1 MLLLAFVNQSKMAL
15 QVIVAFAYFVILMKK
30 PTDILFEMQCYLI
43 YDEGVALVTN
53 SFTNDIVVLQWRL
66 GHCSCNVRMSCFLL
80 KCFFHPRSSTFFA
93 FQ

>member
-43 YDEGVALVTN
+43 YDEGVALVT
-53 SFTNDIVVLQWRL
+53 TE
-66 GHCSCNVRMSCFLL
+66 
-80 KCFFHPRSSTFFA
+80 
-93 FQ
+93 